1 MPVLAVAAAA
11 AAVVQAWAIAW
22 RAAVVVAVVAEV
34 ALRQARHAASS
45 WVVPELLLLVGL
57 QVLLPLVI

>member
-11 AAVVQAWAIAW
+11 VAAVVQAWATAW
-22 RAAVVVAVVAEV
+22 WAVAVAEAAEV

-45 WVVPELLLLVGL
+45 WAALGLLLLVGL